1 MAMTNPIV
9 LGDLELAL
17 MDCLWTNGECDVKDA
32 QKSVGEP
39 RGITLNTTQS
49 TLQRLY
55 KKGLLN
61 REKISHAFVYSP
73 AVTRDEFNR
82 DAVRSV
88 VETYMHGE
96 PESMLTTF
104 VDIAESVSPDLLDRF
119 EAIIAK
125 RLHKDNDD

>member
-1 MAMTNPIV
+1 MMMRNPVV

-17 MDCLWTNGECDVKDA
+17 MDCLWTNGECDVKDTH
-32 QKSVGEP
+32 KLVGRP

-49 TLQRLY
+49 TLQRLH

-73 AVTRDEFNR
+73 AVARDEFNR

-104 VDIAESVSPDLLDRF
+104 VDIAESVSPELLDRF
-119 EAIIAK
+119 EAIIAE
-125 RLHKDNDD
+125 RLQKNSDR